1 MPGEP
6 QARAV
11 DLPPPPEPKSLPCPW
26 PLGAGWVWVETF
38 VSTQRR
44 RQTFEFASLC
54 KERKKKGVRQN
65 ALAPCQRVPPIL
77 EPLRHPAP
85 LQVPR
90 GRTQERTTATHTS
103 LVVGGPLGA
112 LSGAQRG
119 RRLPSVARLSSA
131 DTARLAVCDPGP
143 GVLAPLSWGSALAIS
158 PLPFPARRTSSAH
171 RGCKPAREREAR
183 PPTTQSVRRKASP
196 PVPPLSRTGRARRW
210 VGAELLAAVRRARRE
225 ELAARRLWRQVSA
238 EAPDE
243 AAVRVVRDEQPPT
256 LGLWASI
263 SSVHPGRGRRPRG
276 FVTARRHCGSRPT
289 PPSRTP
295 REGTRVAR

>member
-1 MPGEP
+1 MYRRNGDAKRLKLPRFAKKERRKPSANRTPLALCPADTGASSTPGP
-6 QARAV
+6 IASPKRTHARENDGHSHVA
-11 DLPPPPEPKSLPCPW
+11 
-26 PLGAGWVWVETF
+26 
-38 VSTQRR
+38 RR
-44 RQTFEFASLC
+44 RRTS
-54 KERKKKGVRQN
+54 RR
-65 ALAPCQRVPPIL
+65 ALWR
-77 EPLRHPAP
+77 PARP
-85 LQVPR
+85 
-90 GRTQERTTATHTS
+90 AA
-103 LVVGGPLGA
+103 A
-112 LSGAQRG
+112 L
-119 RRLPSVARLSSA
+119 VARLSSA

-196 PVPPLSRTGRARRW
+196 PLPPLSRTGRARRW

-225 ELAARRLWRQVSA
+225 EVAARRLWRQVSA
-238 EAPDE
+238 EASDE
-243 AAVRVVRDEQPPT
+243 AAVRVVRGEQPPT
-256 LGLWASI
+256 LRLWASI
-263 SSVHPGRGRRPRG
+263 SSVHPGRGRRLRG